1 MWKRT
6 NGCYYCWV
14 HSVWIWK
21 SIFSSTELSFSLLL
35 LLAFL
40 FAISVFFSVPV
51 LFVVL
56 WAVRTVVCFFPT
68 AGVVHCH
75 CVSVWFICDSLV
87 GSLLKLETSGVAF
100 LDFSAEV
107 YALSGL
113 VYPFCRLLR
122 TVRRA
127 MHNIQLSESL
137 NLMIAGWRIDE
148 ARWATSLQSIH
159 PSNWSACSPGCLR
172 IYLLVGLP

>member
-1 MWKRT
+1 M
-6 NGCYYCWV
+6 GCSYRG
-14 HSVWIWK
+14 
-21 SIFSSTELSFSLLL
+21 
-35 LLAFL
+35 L
-40 FAISVFFSVPV
+40 FFCS
-51 LFVVL
+51 
-56 WAVRTVVCFFPT
+56 T
-68 AGVVHCH
+68 AGVVRCH

-127 MHNIQLSESL
+127 MHNIQL
-137 NLMIAGWRIDE
+137 
-148 ARWATSLQSIH
+148 RWNPVREFKSH
-159 PSNWSACSPGCLR
+159 DR
-172 IYLLVGLP
+172 RMEDR